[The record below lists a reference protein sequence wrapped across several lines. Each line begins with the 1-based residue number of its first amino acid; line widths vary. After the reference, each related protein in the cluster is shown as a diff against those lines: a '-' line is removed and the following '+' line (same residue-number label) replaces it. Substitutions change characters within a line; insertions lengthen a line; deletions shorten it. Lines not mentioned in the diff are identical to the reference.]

1 MKGIKDQDTY
11 AVSLGSGIENKLEEQ
26 GGESGG
32 IHYKTGFEKLFW
44 DAKKWES
51 KSNPVFCD

>member
-32 IHYKTGFEKLFW
+32 IHYKTGFEKLF
-44 DAKKWES
+44 
-51 KSNPVFCD
+51 